1 MTGRLVRHAAVLALL
16 AAGLTISHAD
26 SQESHRVRVTWYID
40 RGVTYSGGTTFS
52 GVAACSWGF
61 EMGTR
66 LRFLEDGRE
75 VVCLDRGQLGN
86 GRAWVDVWVP
96 TAEAGRTLARTYG
109 DRTHVEVVP

>member
-1 MTGRLVRHAAVLALL
+1 MNVRLLRHAVVLAIL
-16 AAGLTISHAD
+16 AAGLTIGHVD
-26 SQESHRVRVTWYID
+26 SQEFHRVRVTYYLD
-40 RGVTYSGGTTFS
+40 RGVTFSGGATFA

-96 TAEAGRTLARTYG
+96 TAEAGRAMARTYG
-109 DRTHVEVVP
+109 DRTRVEVVP